1 MQVHTSVRAPYRPD
15 VEFVERKGPGH
26 PDSLSDRSAETL
38 ANRLARHFLAETGTL
53 RHFNVD
59 KALFASGSVEVGFG
73 GGRVIRPARLVV
85 AGKVDLREA
94 PPDPAELEAG
104 LEAELHRLLPAA
116 RERAFDVEVWL
127 SPSSVDLA
135 PLVSGRHVPRA
146 NDTSLAVVSW
156 PRSPLEQAVHAVSDA
171 LAGPRF
177 RATVPIGPDI
187 KVMGRRI
194 GDDVGMTVAAATIAE
209 AISDRATYDDTVE
222 AVAAEASRVA
232 ADVLSRPVKVAVN
245 QASDVPY
252 LTLSGSSVEAGD
264 DGQVGRGNRFGGLIT
279 PHRPMSLEACA
290 GKHPSAHVGKVY
302 HAAAFDLAQ
311 ALLEV
316 GAGEATVMLL
326 SRIGASITEPD
337 TVAVQTV
344 QPLSAHLV
352 AELARTVLVD
362 WEARTR
368 RLVEGAYELF

>member
-1 MQVHTSVRAPYRPD
+1 M
-15 VEFVERKGPGH
+15 ERKGPGH
-26 PDSLSDRSAETL
+26 PDSLADAAAEEL
-38 ANRLARHFLAETGTL
+38 ANLLARHFLAEAGHL

-85 AGKVDLREA
+85 AGKVDLRVA
-94 PPDPAELEAG
+94 PPDLSRLEAD
-104 LEAELHRLLPAA
+104 LVAALHRLLPAA
-116 RERAFDVEVWL
+116 DEDAFGVEVWL
-127 SPSSVDLA
+127 SPSSVDLV
-135 PLVSGRHVPRA
+135 PLVSGRAVPRA

-156 PRSPLEQAVHAVSDA
+156 PRSPLEEAVHTVSDA
-171 LAGPRF
+171 LVASEF
-177 RATVPIGPDI
+177 RDTVPIGPDV
-187 KVMGRRI
+187 KVMGRRV
-194 GDDVGMTVAAATIAE
+194 GDEVGMTVAAAVLAE
-209 AISDRATYDDTVE
+209 EVAGLGDYEAAVD

-232 ADVLSRPVKVAVN
+232 SELLSRPVEVVVN

-279 PHRPMSLEACA
+279 PHRPMSMEACA
-290 GKHPSAHVGKVY
+290 GKHPAAHVGKVY

-316 GAGEATVMLL
+316 GAEEVTVMML
-326 SRIGASITEPD
+326 SRIGAAVTDPD
-337 TVAVQTV
+337 TVVVQTV
-344 QPLSAHLV
+344 QPLPDGLV
-352 AELARTVLVD
+352 AELAHTVVAD

-368 RLVEGAYELF
+368 RLIDGCYELF